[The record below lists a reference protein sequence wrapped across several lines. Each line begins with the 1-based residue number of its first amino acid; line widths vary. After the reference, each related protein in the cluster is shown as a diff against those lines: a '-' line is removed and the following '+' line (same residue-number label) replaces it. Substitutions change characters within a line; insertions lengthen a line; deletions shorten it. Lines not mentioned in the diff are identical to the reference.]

1 MEFIVCEVK
10 DKVGWLTLNNPAKR
24 NSLNPQLIAEL
35 ISTLDRLKGEK
46 VPVVVLRAQKGSKV
60 WSAGYDINVIHKDQ
74 HDPLGY
80 DSPME
85 QVLRAIQ
92 HYPGPIIAMVE
103 GSVWGG
109 ACDMAVTC
117 DMIIGAPSCSFAITP
132 VKIGLPYNAS
142 GIMHF
147 INRVGLNIAKE
158 MFFSARSIESKR
170 ALEVGL
176 LNHLVPEDKLEAFT
190 AGIADQ
196 IASFS
201 TLSISVIKEQFRI
214 LSNAHPINPDGFERI
229 QGLRRR
235 VYNSHDYHEG
245 VQAFLE
251 KRKPQFKGE

>member
-1 MEFIVCEVK
+1 
-10 DKVGWLTLNNPAKR
+10 
-24 NSLNPQLIAEL
+24 
-35 ISTLDRLKGEK
+35 
-46 VPVVVLRAQKGSKV
+46 
-60 WSAGYDINVIHKDQ
+60 
-74 HDPLGY
+74 
-80 DSPME
+80 
-85 QVLRAIQ
+85 
-92 HYPGPIIAMVE
+92 MVE

>member
-85 QVLRAIQ
+85 QILRAIQ
-92 HYPGPIIAMVE
+92 HYPGPVIAMVE

-117 DMIIGAPSCSFAITP
+117 DMIVGAPSCSFAITP

-158 MFFSARSIESKR
+158 MFFSARCIESKR

-176 LNHLVPEDKLEAFT
+176 LNHLVPEDRLEAFT
-190 AGIADQ
+190 ADIAGQ

>member
-1 MEFIVCEVK
+1 MAFIVCEQK
-10 DKVGWLTLNNPAKR
+10 DKVGWITLNNPAKR

-35 ISTLDRLKGEK
+35 ISELDRLKGEK

-85 QVLRAIQ
+85 QILRAIQ

-147 INRVGLNIAKE
+147 INRVGLNVAKE

-176 LNHLVPEDKLEAFT
+176 LNHLVPEDRLEEFT
-190 AGIADQ
+190 ADMAAQ

-201 TLSISVIKEQFRI
+201 TLSISVNKDQFRI

-245 VQAFLE
+245 VQAFLD